1 MFIFF
6 VEVSSF
12 WSILSDQKE
21 IAGFLTQSR
30 AYLCQKD
37 CPWFSDRQTFRRWA
51 MDSATVQKR
60 LLVCFSAFLLL
71 LVVALHPSLLGAQVV
86 GGTISGKITDK
97 TGAAISA
104 ATVTIVNL
112 ATSVT
117 TTVTSNT
124 QGIYNAPNLL
134 PGTYRAKI
142 SAPGFRS
149 EVEDGITV
157 AVGSQQVLN
166 FALKVGAVNE
176 VVEVESMPADVQLA
190 SSTISG
196 VTDSKTIVELPLNAR
211 SWTDLAM
218 LQPGVNTIHAMAPVS
233 STDRLGRGFGV
244 ELSVSG
250 GRPQQ
255 NNYLLNGISIND
267 YTNQAP
273 GSILG
278 GNLGVDAVAEFNVLT
293 SNQGAEYGRTSGGV
307 ISAINRSGTNHFHG
321 SAYEFLRN
329 SALDARNYFD
339 PPTIAPFR
347 RNQFGVS
354 AGGPIQ
360 KDKTFI
366 FADYEGL
373 RQSLGLSMVD
383 NVPSLAARGINP
395 ATGQPAVAFVNG
407 APLPANGPNA
417 APHPDPVTH
426 IDTAVLPYLA
436 FYPRPNQPIPGGS
449 PDTGI
454 FAFSGSAIT
463 TENYF
468 TTRVDHRFS
477 TEDNLAGSYMFDN
490 SPSSQNDEFNNKLI
504 FTKTKRQLFSLE
516 ENHLFGSALMNS
528 FRVGYHREFAAA
540 PSGSKAVN
548 PLAANTS
555 LGYVPGDTVGFIG
568 VPGLQF
574 FTGGLSTQQPARYAW
589 NSWQVYDNVFFTKGI
604 HSLKFGGNVERI
616 VDNQSTPSQPGGDFE
631 FGSLLNFL
639 TNRPDSLIA
648 DAAGTLS
655 PRRMRETLVGAYL
668 QDDMHFRSN
677 LTLNLGLRY
686 EMATV
691 PSETHGHLASLQSL
705 TAPTVV
711 VRSPLF
717 ANPTLRNFEP
727 RIGFSWDPFKNGTTA
742 VRGGFGMFDVQI
754 FPANLRHTVDGTV
767 PFYASVNGSNLAPG
781 SFAPAS
787 NPNDAY
793 NQLSVDPRAQRAAF
807 IDQHPKRNYVMQWNL
822 NIQRAIAPNTTGM
835 IAYVGSR
842 AVHNLMQTD
851 DSSITLPVAK
861 TPEGYLWP
869 IPVGSGTT
877 LNPNFGRVPATL
889 WNSDGL
895 YHALEVQVQKRMSH
909 GVSGQVSY
917 TWGRTIDTAS
927 GSTDG
932 DQFRNGL
939 SSNFFFDP
947 RLRRGPSD
955 FNQTHSL
962 SVSYT
967 WEIPSPKDLPR
978 ILNWAA
984 SGWEFGG
991 IVSASTGVPFTM
1003 TIAPDPLGM
1012 NSTDPFSFPDRLHGC
1027 NPVHGG
1033 LNYVNL
1039 NCFTLPVATP
1049 DIAAQCEP
1057 FGLSAGTPILGTCA
1071 NLLGNG
1077 RRNSVIGPS
1086 LVNFDVSMF
1095 KNNRITSI
1103 SETFNVQFRVEAFN
1117 VFNHANFNPPTANS
1131 QVFNGDGS
1139 TGGLTPGLL
1148 DTTATTS
1155 RQIQFAVKV
1164 IW

>member
-1 MFIFF
+1 M
-6 VEVSSF
+6 
-12 WSILSDQKE
+12 
-21 IAGFLTQSR
+21 G
-30 AYLCQKD
+30 
-37 CPWFSDRQTFRRWA
+37 
-51 MDSATVQKR
+51 SATVSKR
-60 LLVCFSAFLLL
+60 LLVCFSAFLVL
-71 LVVALHPSLLGAQVV
+71 LVVALHSNLLRAQVV

-97 TGAAISA
+97 TGAAISGA
-104 ATVTIVNL
+104 AISIQNL

-117 TTVTSNT
+117 TTLTSNT

-157 AVGSQQVLN
+157 AVGLQQLLN
-166 FALKVGAVNE
+166 FTLKVGTINE
-176 VVEVESMPADVQLA
+176 VVEVQSLPADVQLA

-211 SWTDLAM
+211 SWTDLAT
-218 LQPGVNTIHAMAPVS
+218 LQPGVSTIHAMAPVS

-307 ISAINRSGTNHFHG
+307 ISAINRSGTNHLHG

-329 SALDARNYFD
+329 SALDARNFFD
-339 PPTIAPFR
+339 PPAIAPFR
-347 RNQFGVS
+347 RNQFGASV
-354 AGGPIQ
+354 GGPIQ
-360 KDKTFI
+360 KDKTFF

-383 NVPSLAARGINP
+383 NVPSLAARSGQLS
-395 ATGQPAVAFVNG
+395 TGTVTVD
-407 APLPANGPNA
+407 PL
-417 APHPDPVTH
+417 VK
-426 IDTAVLPYLA
+426 PYLA
-436 FYPRPNQPIPGGS
+436 FFPLPNGAVNG
-449 PDTGI
+449 DTAI
-454 FAFSGSAIT
+454 FSFSGSAIT

-468 TTRVDHRFS
+468 TTRLDHRFS
-477 TEDNLAGSYMFDN
+477 EKDNLAGGYMYDS
-490 SPSSQNDEFNNKLI
+490 SPSSQNDEFNNKFI
-504 FTKTKRQLFSLE
+504 FTKTRRQLVSLE
-516 ENHLFGSALMNS
+516 ENHLFGSSLMNS

-540 PSGSKAVN
+540 PSGSKAIN
-548 PLAANTS
+548 PLAADTS

-568 VPGLQF
+568 VPGLTF
-574 FTGGLSTQQPARYAW
+574 FSGGLSTQQPAEYNW
-589 NSWQVYDNVFFTKGI
+589 NSWQVYDNVFLTRGK

-616 VDNQSTPSQPGGDFE
+616 IDNQSTPSQPGGDFE
-631 FGSLLNFL
+631 FNSLSDFL
-639 TNRPDSLIA
+639 TNQPFSLIT
-648 DAAGTLS
+648 DAPGIVS
-655 PRRMRETLVGAYL
+655 RRRMRETVFGAYL
-668 QDDMHFRSN
+668 QDDLHVRSN

-686 EMATV
+686 EMTTV
-691 PSETHGHLASLQSL
+691 PSETHGELAALQHL
-705 TAPTVV
+705 TDPTVIV
-711 VRSPLF
+711 HSPLY

-727 RIGFSWDPFKNGTTA
+727 RIGFAWDPFGNGKTA

-754 FPANLRHTVDGTV
+754 FPANLRHAVDGTV
-767 PFYASVNGSNLAPG
+767 PFYLSANGANLPAG
-781 SFAPAS
+781 SFGPFSSPTAAFKL
-787 NPNDAY
+787 
-793 NQLSVDPRAQRAAF
+793 LSSSLNSQRAAF
-807 IDQHPKRNYVMQWNL
+807 LDPNPKRNYVMQWNL
-822 NIQRAIAPNTTGM
+822 NIQRAISSTATGM

-842 AVHNLMQTD
+842 SVHNLMQTD
-851 DSSITLPVAK
+851 DSSIVLPIAK

-869 IPVGSGTT
+869 QTPQPT
-877 LNPNFGRVPATL
+877 LNPNFGRVPGTF
-889 WNSDGL
+889 WNSDGI
-895 YHALEVQVQKRMSH
+895 YHALEAQVQKRISH
-909 GVSGQVSY
+909 GLSGQVSY

-939 SSNFFFDP
+939 SSLFFFDP

-955 FNQTHSL
+955 FNQTHVV

-978 ILNWAA
+978 VLGWAVG
-984 SGWEFGG
+984 GWEYGG
-991 IVSASTGVPFTM
+991 IFSASTGVPFTM

-1012 NSTDPFSFPDRLHGC
+1012 NSTDAFSFPDIVHGC
-1027 NPVHGG
+1027 NPVAGG

-1049 DIAAQCEP
+1049 DIAALCVP
-1057 FGLSAGTPILGTCA
+1057 FSGASVPGTCA

-1077 RRNSVIGPS
+1077 RRNSVVGPS
-1086 LVNFDVSMF
+1086 LVNLDMSLF
-1095 KNNRITSI
+1095 KNNYVRRI
-1103 SETFNVQFRVEAFN
+1103 SEQFNVQFRME
-1117 VFNHANFNPPTANS
+1117 VFNILNHTNFNPPTANS

-1148 DTTATTS
+1148 DSTATTS
-1155 RQIQFAVKV
+1155 RQVQFAVKV

>member
-1 MFIFF
+1 MGSAPASAKFTT
-6 VEVSSF
+6 S
-12 WSILSDQKE
+12 L
-21 IAGFLTQSR
+21 
-30 AYLCQKD
+30 
-37 CPWFSDRQTFRRWA
+37 
-51 MDSATVQKR
+51 ATV
-60 LLVCFSAFLLL
+60 LALLL
-71 LVVALHPSLLGAQVV
+71 TLSPFTLRAQVV
-86 GGTISGKITDK
+86 GGTISGKITDAS
-97 TGAAISA
+97 GAAISGA
-104 ATVTIVNL
+104 KVSIRNVATDV
-112 ATSVT
+112 ST
-117 TTVTSNT
+117 TTTTNA
-124 QGIYNAPNLL
+124 QGIYSVPNLL
-134 PGTYRAKI
+134 PGDYEARI
-142 SAPGFRS
+142 SMTGFETS
-149 EVEDGITV
+149 VQKEITV
-157 AVGSQQVLN
+157 AVGSQMALN
-166 FALKVGAVNE
+166 FTMKVGSINE
-176 VVEVESMPADVQLA
+176 TVEVQSTVSDLQLA
-190 SSTISG
+190 TSTISG
-196 VTDSKTIVELPLNAR
+196 VTDTKTMVELPLNAR
-211 SWTDLAM
+211 SWTDLAT
-218 LQPGVNTIHAMAPVS
+218 LQPGVSTIRAMAPVS
-233 STDRLGRGFGV
+233 STDRLGRGYGV

-278 GNLGVDAVAEFNVLT
+278 GNLGVDAVSEFTVLT

-307 ISAINRSGTNHFHG
+307 ISAINRSGTNHLHG

-339 PPTIAPFR
+339 PPSIAPFR

-366 FADYEGL
+366 FGDYEGL

-383 NVPSLAARGINP
+383 NVPSLNARKGLLCGNP
-395 ATGQPAVAFVNG
+395 TCTTLNNVGVD
-407 APLPANGPNA
+407 PL
-417 APHPDPVTH
+417 V
-426 IDTAVLPYLA
+426 VPYLA
-436 FYPRPNQPIPGGS
+436 FYPLPNGAVSG
-449 PDTGI
+449 DTAI
-454 FAFSGSAIT
+454 YSFSGSAIT

-468 TTRVDHRFS
+468 TSRVDHKFS
-477 TEDNLAGSYMFDN
+477 DKDNLDGSYMYDN

-504 FTKTKRQLFSLE
+504 FTKTKRQLVSLE
-516 ENHLFGSALMNS
+516 ENHVFNSSLMNS
-528 FRVGYHREFAAA
+528 FRLGYHREYAAA

-548 PLAANTS
+548 PLAADTS

-568 VPGLQF
+568 VPGLTF
-574 FTGGLSTQQPARYAW
+574 FSGGLSTQQPAEYNW
-589 NSWQVYDNVFFTKGI
+589 NSWQLYDNVFLTKGI

-616 VDNQSTPSQPGGDFE
+616 IDNQSTPSQPGGDFE
-631 FGSLLNFL
+631 FSSLQDFL
-639 TNRPDSLIA
+639 TNDRPANPNTPPDLMTLIG
-648 DAAGTLS
+648 DAPGIVS
-655 PRRMRETLVGAYL
+655 RRRMRETVVGAYF
-668 QDDMHFRSN
+668 QDDMHVRST

-691 PSETHGHLASLQSL
+691 PSETHGELASLQSL

-711 VRSPLF
+711 VHSPLF

-727 RIGFSWDPFKNGTTA
+727 RVGFAWDPFGKAKTA
-742 VRGGFGMFDVQI
+742 VRGGFGMFDVLA

-767 PFYASVNGSNLAPG
+767 PFYQSVNGSVPVG
-781 SFAPAS
+781 SFGPFSLTPQPA
-787 NPNDAY
+787 Y
-793 NQLSVDPRAQRAAF
+793 TTLSASGTAQRAAY

-822 NIQRAIAPNTTGM
+822 NIQHSLASNTTGM
-835 IAYVGSR
+835 LAYVGSR

-851 DSSITLPVAK
+851 DSSIVLPMTK

-869 IPVGSGTT
+869 QTPQPT

-889 WNSDGL
+889 WNSDSI
-895 YHALEVQVQKRMSH
+895 YHALQVQVQKRIDH
-909 GVSGQVSY
+909 GLSGQVSY

-939 SSNFFFDP
+939 SSLFFFDP

-955 FNQTHSL
+955 FNQTHN
-962 SVSYT
+962 VVFSYT
-967 WEIPSPKDLPR
+967 WEIPSPKDVPSVLG
-978 ILNWAA
+978 WAA
-984 SGWEFGG
+984 GGWEFGG
-991 IVSASTGVPFTM
+991 IFEANTGVPFTM

-1012 NSTDPFSFPDRLHGC
+1012 NSTDAFSFPDIVHGC

-1039 NCFTLPVATP
+1039 NCFTLPQATP
-1049 DIAAQCEP
+1049 GIAAMCVP
-1057 FGLSAGTPILGTCA
+1057 FSAAAVPGTCA

-1077 RRNSVIGPS
+1077 GRNSIVGPG
-1086 LVNFDVSMF
+1086 LVNLDMSLF
-1095 KNNRITSI
+1095 KNNYVKRI
-1103 SETFNVQFRVEAFN
+1103 SEQFNVQFRMEIFN
-1117 VFNHANFNPPTANS
+1117 ILNHTNFNPPTANS

-1148 DTTATTS
+1148 DSTATTS
-1155 RQIQFAVKV
+1155 RQIQFAIKV